1 MLQTIHVYVAW
12 ECYVNEF
19 LLNYCEEDSNVMQN
33 KVFQLLW
40 SRYELN
46 CDGYFFGDELV
57 WSGLNWG
64 LIAVWYEL
72 NIVQLPLVWIAKF
85 NELSCVSYLAAIEN
99 VT

>member
-1 MLQTIHVYVAW
+1 
-12 ECYVNEF
+12 
-19 LLNYCEEDSNVMQN
+19 MQN
-33 KVFQLLW
+33 KVLQLLW

-57 WSGLNWG
+57 WPGLNWG

-72 NIVQLPLVWIAKF
+72 SIVELALVWIAKC

-99 VT
+99 GYELRYVCLNNVFEYLNIMD